1 MQKTK
6 TAALNPFIDQY
17 ELKETSF
24 PAEVKDQEKFETND
38 KTISLNVMFSS
49 SDGEEIEHG

>member
-24 PAEVKDQEKFETND
+24 PAEVKD
-38 KTISLNVMFSS
+38 
-49 SDGEEIEHG
+49 